1 MEESDLT
8 EFVRKDLESIGFI
21 TYAEVCVRGGG
32 DKRCDM
38 YARIEDPMNPQVGHT
53 IAFEAKLTFN
63 FKVLEQAYFW
73 KERANE
79 VYVIVPTTF
88 KNMSARK
95 FARDICRHL
104 GVGVMEVNVKS
115 EKYHITVKPTWCA
128 KPKFPKLYEEQKFIM
143 ASNSKN
149 NYMTPF
155 KATVKRMNDFMKD
168 KDREFLTHVVKNIE
182 HHYKGDIAAVRA
194 IKFMIEKNI
203 IQGFYI
209 SKENNKIV
217 IKKDGF

>member
-1 MEESDLT
+1 MEESVLT
-8 EFVRKDLESIGFI
+8 EFVRKDLESIGFT

-38 YARIEDPMNPQVGHT
+38 YGRIEDKDNPNFGHT
-53 IAFEAKLTFN
+53 IAFEAKLSFN

-88 KNMSARK
+88 KNMTTRK
-95 FARDICRHL
+95 FARDICKLL

-115 EKYHITVKPTWCA
+115 EKYHVTVKPTWCSN
-128 KPKFPKLYEEQKFIM
+128 PKFPTLYEEQKFII
-143 ASNSKN
+143 ASNSQN
-149 NYMTPF
+149 NYTTPF
-155 KATVKRMNDFMKD
+155 KITVKRLNEYMKD
-168 KDREFLTHVVKNIE
+168 RDKALLTQVVKNIE
-182 HHYKGDIAAVRA
+182 HHYKGDMAAVRA
-194 IKFMIEKNI
+194 IKFLIEKNI
-203 IQGFYI
+203 IQEFYI

-217 IKKDGF
+217 IKKHGF